1 MNKLI
6 KRTITGAVYV
16 AVVVASLVWSLP
28 YLYLAIFALTAA
40 LGVNELHNLASLEG
54 QSAKAK
60 LLIRIIDIVGSILI
74 FASTAIAT
82 IKPGIDL
89 VLCASLVTPWLLVR
103 MVSQIYIRNTNH
115 IRDMALSA
123 LAIVYVAAPLA
134 LLNILY
140 VRIGNEMLLATFI
153 LLWVNDTGAY
163 CVGMP
168 LGRHKLFPRI
178 SPKKSWEG
186 FWGGLV
192 FCIIISLIFDYFGY
206 YFGDMGIFYWI
217 GFAIV
222 VAVFATWG
230 DLCESLIKRTV
241 GAKDSSNLLPGHGG
255 ILDRIDS
262 LLIVIPAIMIYITL
276 FSLL

>member
-6 KRTITGAVYV
+6 KRTITGTIYV
-16 AVVVASLVWSLP
+16 ALVVASLVWSLP
-28 YLYLAIFALTAA
+28 YLYLVVFALTAA
-40 LGVNELHNLASLEG
+40 LGVNELHNLASLENK
-54 QSAKAK
+54 SAKGHR
-60 LLIRIIDIVGSILI
+60 LISAIDIVGSLLI
-74 FASTAIAT
+74 FASTAIA
-82 IKPGIDL
+82 IVKPDIDSAICVTML
-89 VLCASLVTPWLLVR
+89 TPWLLVR
-103 MVSQIYIRNTNH
+103 MVSQIYIRETNH

-123 LAIVYVAAPLA
+123 LAIVYVALPLT

-168 LGRHKLFPRI
+168 LGRNRLFPRI

-192 FCIIISLIFDYFGY
+192 FCIIASIIFNHFGD
-206 YFGDMGIFYWI
+206 YFGDMGIAYWI
-217 GFAIV
+217 GFAIIV
-222 VAVFATWG
+222 SVFATWG

-262 LLIVIPAIMIYITL
+262 LLIVIPAIMIYITI

>member
-6 KRTITGAVYV
+6 KRTITGTVYV
-16 AVVVASLVWSLP
+16 AVVVASLVWPLP
-28 YLYLAIFALTAA
+28 YLYLVVFAITAA
-40 LGVNELHNLASLEG
+40 LGVNELLNLASLEK
-54 QSAKAK
+54 QSAKGRR
-60 LLIRIIDIVGSILI
+60 LIRIIDIVGTLLI
-74 FASTAIAT
+74 FTSTAIT
-82 IKPGIDL
+82 IIKPDIDFA
-89 VLCASLVTPWLLVR
+89 LCVYLVTPWLLVR
-103 MVSQIYIRNTNH
+103 MISQIYIRETNH

-123 LAIVYVAAPLA
+123 LAIVYVALPLA

-168 LGRHKLFPRI
+168 LGRHRLFPRI

-186 FWGGLV
+186 FWGGLA
-192 FCIIISLIFDYFGY
+192 FCIIASLIFNHYGN
-206 YFGDMGIFYWI
+206 YFGDMGPAYWI
-217 GFAIV
+217 GFAIIV
-222 VAVFATWG
+222 SVFATWG

-262 LLIVIPAIMIYITL
+262 LLIVIPAIMIYTTI